1 VIGCAAGGREIQG
14 AKDDKKED
22 RLMTKNFDL
31 PTLDE
36 NPQHVLG
43 VAQDAKMTEIRTA
56 YLNKIK
62 EYPPEKFPAEFERVR
77 DAYTILSDAGYRTR
91 LMLQSADPE
100 VSLESLLDVQKQNRQ
115 FIGPEAWLAAMRD
128 R

>member
-1 VIGCAAGGREIQG
+1 
-14 AKDDKKED
+14 
-22 RLMTKNFDL
+22 MTRNYDL
-31 PTLDE
+31 PILDQ
-36 NPQHVLG
+36 NPQNILG
-43 VAQDAKMTEIRTA
+43 VPQDAKAGEIRTA

-77 DAYTILSDAGYRTR
+77 DAYTILSDVRYRTR

-100 VSLESLLDVQKQNRQ
+100 ASLETLLDNQKQNRK
-115 FIGPEAWLAAMRD
+115 FVGPEAWLAALRE

>member
-1 VIGCAAGGREIQG
+1 M
-14 AKDDKKED
+14 AK
-22 RLMTKNFDL
+22 NYDL
-31 PTLDE
+31 PILDE
-36 NPQHVLG
+36 KPQNILG
-43 VAQDAKMTEIRTA
+43 VPQDAKAGEIRTA

-77 DAYTILSDAGYRTR
+77 DAYTILSDVRYRTR

-100 VSLESLLDVQKQNRQ
+100 ASLETLLDNQKQNRK
-115 FIGPEAWLAAMRD
+115 FVGPEAWLAALRE